1 MKIVIIPLV
10 IVALLILAAGGYF
23 VLRAVDFDEP
33 PSPPPAP
40 TTPTQPPAEVEPAPP
55 PPASTPGDSLTDF
68 QQAVAEVA
76 ETGESQEVVLTFT
89 EAEVNA
95 RADEVMTGMEVPE
108 DIPLELNSVSIDL
121 KPGNR
126 LLALADTTILGFD
139 ATLEVDAVIS
149 IRDGQPDVSI
159 NEISFGTIPVPG
171 SVKEEIAELI
181 RQQIDRV
188 LLDLAGSA
196 AGSGVELD
204 FQDITTDEDKL
215 TVTVLISQ
223 QE

>member
-10 IVALLILAAGGYF
+10 IVALLILGAGGYF
-23 VLRAVDFDEP
+23 VFRAVDFAEP
-33 PSPPPAP
+33 PQPAP
-40 TTPTQPPAEVEPAPP
+40 A
-55 PPASTPGDSLTDF
+55 PPASTAGDSLTDF

-76 ETGESQEVVLTFT
+76 ETGESQEVMLTFT

-95 RADEVMTGMEVPE
+95 QADEIMTGMEIPE
-108 DIPLELNSVSIDL
+108 DIPLEVNSVSIDL

-126 LLALADTTILGFD
+126 LLTVADTTVLGFG
-139 ATLEVDAVIS
+139 ATLEADAVIS

-159 NEISFGTIPVPG
+159 DEISFGAIPVPG
-171 SVKEEIAELI
+171 SVKEEIVALI
-181 RQQIDRV
+181 RQQIDQV

-204 FQDITTDEDKL
+204 FKTITVDEDKL
-215 TVTVLISQ
+215 TVTVLISK